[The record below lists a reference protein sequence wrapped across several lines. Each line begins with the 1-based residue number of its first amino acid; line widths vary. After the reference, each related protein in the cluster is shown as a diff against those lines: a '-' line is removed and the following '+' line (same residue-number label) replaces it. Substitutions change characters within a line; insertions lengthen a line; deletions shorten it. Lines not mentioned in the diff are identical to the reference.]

1 MKRCAFICGPHAGQG
16 QADCPVRHAIA
27 GKTLAALAAALR
39 GGAAARTQALAG
51 AASFS
56 TWLCAAAL
64 LHPDC
69 ENLRKLAGAPD
80 LVPCRA
86 QGHMQA
92 LLCGDAGQA
101 EEAAPQPQAACA
113 PDKRNPARAGTEL
126 LPRRPN
132 AALEALPVKLS
143 VSALSHTGAAKV
155 LSRPAFC
162 TKRASPGPSA
172 AQPPTACCNLQTLPP
187 RRKTLPPSC
196 SALCARATLRPS
208 CAPIWTRRAL
218 RRSFPRR
225 CWRACFR
232 RSSCCGNTHFSP
244 R

>member
-1 MKRCAFICGPHAGQG
+1 MRLAGLREAVDEEMRILYVALTRARDKLIAQCAMPS
-16 QADCPVRHAIA
+16 PE
-27 GKTLAALAAALR
+27 KTLAALAAALR

-101 EEAAPQPQAACA
+101 EEAAPQPQAAVRA
-113 PDKRNPARAGTEL
+113 GQRNPARAGDRT
-126 LPRRPN
+126 LPRR
-132 AALEALPVKLS
+132 AR
-143 VSALSHTGAAKV
+143 T
-155 LSRPAFC
+155 
-162 TKRASPGPSA
+162 
-172 AQPPTACCNLQTLPP
+172 P
-187 RRKTLPPSC
+187 R
-196 SALCARATLRPS
+196 
-208 CAPIWTRRAL
+208 W
-218 RRSFPRR
+218 RR
-225 CWRACFR
+225 CP
-232 RSSCCGNTHFSP
+232 SS
-244 R
+244 